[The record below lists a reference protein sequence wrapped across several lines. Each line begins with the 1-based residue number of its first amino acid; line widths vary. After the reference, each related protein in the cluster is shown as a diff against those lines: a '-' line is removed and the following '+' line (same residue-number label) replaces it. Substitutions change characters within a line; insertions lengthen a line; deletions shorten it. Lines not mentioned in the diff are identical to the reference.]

1 MCTLSISIKKKNTQ
15 SVFFPTEPEV
25 DQQKG
30 DPEKSSDNVPEIS
43 ETPTEQSTE
52 QALID
57 DPMEKPIAEP
67 VLEPAVEPSVQPAG
81 VEPEGVDPKGVDP
94 EGVDPAVDPKEV
106 PAVETSGE
114 PDKDSI
120 IDLRAGPGP
129 VFQNDTEEEETEL
142 VNNSEAFS
150 RNLAEAYAKSMNS
163 FTQNF
168 MAVCWESEG
177 DNFVFS
183 PFSLHSVL
191 AMLTSGSKRNSET
204 ELELLDAFGT
214 HRNVEGLEQRY
225 GQFVK
230 NYKTPEV
237 EKNLNFGNRI
247 WTSEKYFPN
256 IKETYQ
262 KKIESL
268 YDAKIDLLNP
278 TNPEEEVNDWVK
290 NQTNGEIDK
299 IIGKYKIH
307 PPVQQALILDFFNF
321 DLKI

>member
-1 MCTLSISIKKKNTQ
+1 M
-15 SVFFPTEPEV
+15 
-25 DQQKG
+25 
-30 DPEKSSDNVPEIS
+30 
-43 ETPTEQSTE
+43 
-52 QALID
+52 
-57 DPMEKPIAEP
+57 
-67 VLEPAVEPSVQPAG
+67 
-81 VEPEGVDPKGVDP
+81 
-94 EGVDPAVDPKEV
+94 
-106 PAVETSGE
+106 
-114 PDKDSI
+114 
-120 IDLRAGPGP
+120 
-129 VFQNDTEEEETEL
+129 
-142 VNNSEAFS
+142 NNSEAFS

-191 AMLTSGSKRNSET
+191 AMLTLGSKRNSET
-204 ELELLDAFGT
+204 EIELLDAFGS
-214 HRNVEGLEQRY
+214 HRNVQSLEQRY

-247 WTSEKYFPN
+247 WTSEKYFPK

-262 KKIESL
+262 KKIENL

-299 IIGKYKIH
+299 IIGKYFISDVTH
-307 PPVQQALILDFFNF
+307 LL
-321 DLKI
+321 L

>member
-1 MCTLSISIKKKNTQ
+1 MTFQKRLKIKEEGLESI
-15 SVFFPTEPEV
+15 
-25 DQQKG
+25 
-30 DPEKSSDNVPEIS
+30 
-43 ETPTEQSTE
+43 
-52 QALID
+52 
-57 DPMEKPIAEP
+57 
-67 VLEPAVEPSVQPAG
+67 VQP
-81 VEPEGVDPKGVDP
+81 V
-94 EGVDPAVDPKEV
+94 GVDPALDPAVNLEEV
-106 PAVETSGE
+106 PADETSGE

-120 IDLRAGPGP
+120 LDARSATP
-129 VFQNDTEEEETEL
+129 VFQNDTEEEETEITEL
-142 VNNSEAFS
+142 VNNNSEAFS

-191 AMLTSGSKRNSET
+191 AMLTSGSKRNSAT
-204 ELELLDAFGT
+204 EIELLDAFGS
-214 HRNVEGLEQRY
+214 HRNVQSLEQRY

-262 KKIESL
+262 KKIENL

-290 NQTNGEIDK
+290 NQTN
-299 IIGKYKIH
+299 
-307 PPVQQALILDFFNF
+307 FS
-321 DLKI
+321 

>member
-1 MCTLSISIKKKNTQ
+1 
-15 SVFFPTEPEV
+15 
-25 DQQKG
+25 
-30 DPEKSSDNVPEIS
+30 
-43 ETPTEQSTE
+43 
-52 QALID
+52 
-57 DPMEKPIAEP
+57 MEKPIAEP
-67 VLEPAVEPSVQPAG
+67 VLEPVVEPTVQPAG
-81 VEPEGVDPKGVDP
+81 VELEGVDPVVNP
-94 EGVDPAVDPKEV
+94 EEV
-106 PAVETSGE
+106 PAHETSGE

-120 IDLRAGPGP
+120 LDTRSATP
-129 VFQNDTEEEETEL
+129 VFQNDTGEEETEITEL

-204 ELELLDAFGT
+204 EIELLDAFGS
-214 HRNVEGLEQRY
+214 HRNVQSLEQRY